1 MKKQN
6 ENSWKWLTDRI
17 PAGKADA
24 VSMPHLARVMNMNP
38 RELRLAVEQARRAGI
53 LICSCEKGYFMP
65 ETLQEIREHA
75 HRMDARIRTG
85 RDCLRPFLKEIRRT
99 EASRK

>member
-1 MKKQN
+1 MKEQDGN
-6 ENSWKWLTDRI
+6 RWKWLTDRI

-24 VSMPHLARVMNMNP
+24 VSMAHLARVMGMEP

-65 ETLQEIREHA
+65 ETIQELKAHA
-75 HRMDARIRTG
+75 QRMGARIRTG